1 MHHHASPLGVWVGSQ
16 TIVHLSRPSTRR
28 FPRYKFE
35 SSVDISLMRG
45 EAPTT
50 VEGFCQVLG
59 EGGAGLRS
67 EEPLSVHEILYV
79 QIPFPKHPLR
89 LPAVVRNQ
97 RGHDYGL
104 EFLALGDPEREFI
117 RNTCS
122 VFPRVG

>member
-1 MHHHASPLGVWVGSQ
+1 MRMGSP
-16 TIVHLSRPSTRR
+16 TIVYLSRPSNRR

-45 EAPTT
+45 ETPTM

-67 EEPLSVHEILYV
+67 DEPLSVHEILYV
-79 QIPFPKHPLR
+79 EIPFPKQKLR

-104 EFLALGDPEREFI
+104 EFLAMGTPEREFI

-122 VFPRVG
+122 ALPRVG